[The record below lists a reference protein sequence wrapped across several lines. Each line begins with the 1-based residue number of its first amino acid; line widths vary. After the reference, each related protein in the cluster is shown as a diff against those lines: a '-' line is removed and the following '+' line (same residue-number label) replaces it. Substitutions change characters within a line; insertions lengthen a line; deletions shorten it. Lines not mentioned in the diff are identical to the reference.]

1 MHAKGEFSKIKGNII
16 NVPVDTEN
24 ICNILPRSCDS
35 NGLIIVKLKRHM
47 KYQGHVFFE
56 PVWPSMIFEA
66 LEYLKTHMFYEDMII
81 SLGLT
86 SDEILDFSKLSVT
99 QSIGGTLEDEN
110 FEEAEDP
117 GNLDRTATAEAS
129 LISEVLHLVDEN
141 KIILAPGQN
150 ETPLSILSDD
160 HCEELA
166 FPHLFPGGK
175 FGYRVEREVPLS
187 PVKYFN
193 QRHLNFK
200 QILAADPDYIFFA
213 RSIVEQCHLKSSI
226 NIALQKIR
234 CSELTASSIKGNC
247 KDSIKQLSAN
257 DNTFS
262 FMSSV
267 KGTPAYWKQFLL
279 GVLAN
284 GKTVKSSNI
293 FLNIIMCRSKM
304 G

>member
-1 MHAKGEFSKIKGNII
+1 
-16 NVPVDTEN
+16 
-24 ICNILPRSCDS
+24 
-35 NGLIIVKLKRHM
+35 
-47 KYQGHVFFE
+47 
-56 PVWPSMIFEA
+56 MIFEA
-66 LEYLKTHMFYEDMII
+66 LEYLKTHMFYEDIII

-99 QSIGGTLEDEN
+99 QSISGTLEDEN
-110 FEEAEDP
+110 FKEAEDP
-117 GNLDRTATAEAS
+117 GNLHRTATTEAS

-166 FPHLFPGGK
+166 FPHLFPGSK
-175 FGYRVEREVPLS
+175 YEYRVEREVPLS

-193 QRHLNFK
+193 QRLLNFK
-200 QILAADPDYIFFA
+200 QILAADPDYIVFA

-234 CSELTASSIKGNC
+234 CSELTASSIKGNY
-247 KDSIKQLSAN
+247 KESIKQLLTN
-257 DNTFS
+257 DNKFS
-262 FMSSV
+262 FMSSL

-279 GVLAN
+279 EVLAM
-284 GKTVKSSNI
+284 VKQLGVPTF
-293 FLNIIMCRSKM
+293 FLTLSCADLRWDELPYIINKLNDLGLTGRAKEFKLTSTNRTT
-304 G
+304 